1 MAAAGRTCLLY
12 RQAPRR
18 RIPATDL
25 RSPRFRRHRDPRTE
39 QLRPCRITAQRR
51 LPRPRVVRARAD
63 RPMVVRVRVGR
74 AQVARERCAH
84 QKTERRRPRRR
95 HRPMAQLRPRCRHP
109 LTVRRLP
116 HRRQRRP
123 VPERKLGRS
132 PHRIG
137 AGTGAGGGATSERR
151 VLSPAVRGRQRG
163 ALVEDFQRFVVR
175 RGGQHERKLPES
187 QLFAGLPVLGIRGG
201 AEL

>member
-1 MAAAGRTCLLY
+1 MS
-12 RQAPRR
+12 RQACRPWRR
-18 RIPATDL
+18 RLPSDSEPTVVAVWMHRRCLRLLRHPIPVTD
-25 RSPRFRRHRDPRTE
+25 RRFPQFRPHRVMAQHHRH
-39 QLRPCRITAQRR
+39 RITAQLR

-95 HRPMAQLRPRCRHP
+95 HRPMAQLRPRRRHP
-109 LTVRRLP
+109 LMVRRLP
-116 HRRQRRP
+116 YRRQRRP

-137 AGTGAGGGATSERR
+137 AGTGVGGRATSERAQGFISR
-151 VLSPAVRGRQRG
+151 GTRTPARRT
-163 ALVEDFQRFVVR
+163 R
-175 RGGQHERKLPES
+175 RGFS
-187 QLFAGLPVLGIRGG
+187 TIRR
-201 AEL
+201 AARWAA

>member
-39 QLRPCRITAQRR
+39 QLRPCRITAQLR

-63 RPMVVRVRVGR
+63 RAGH
-74 AQVARERCAH
+74 CAL
-84 QKTERRRPRRR
+84 RPVRRPRLRLMVRR
-95 HRPMAQLRPRCRHP
+95 LPHRRLRVPRVTVPRRLHRPLR

-116 HRRQRRP
+116 HRQQLPR
-123 VPERKLGRS
+123 VPEHNLFQPRTVFSVRGWCVCVGLVRLRGPRRCEGLLGRG
-132 PHRIG
+132 IVWVVG
-137 AGTGAGGGATSERR
+137 
-151 VLSPAVRGRQRG
+151 RGRRWPGVRTRG
-163 ALVEDFQRFVVR
+163 ADRCR
-175 RGGQHERKLPES
+175 
-187 QLFAGLPVLGIRGG
+187 
-201 AEL
+201 

>member
-1 MAAAGRTCLLY
+1 MAAVGRMCLLY

-18 RIPATDL
+18 RTPATDL

-39 QLRPCRITAQRR
+39 QLRPCRITAQLR

-95 HRPMAQLRPRCRHP
+95 HRPMAQLRLHRP
-109 LTVRRLP
+109 LRLMVRRLP
-116 HRRQRRP
+116 YRRQRRP

-137 AGTGAGGGATSERR
+137 AGIGVGGGATSERAQGFISR
-151 VLSPAVRGRQRG
+151 GTRTPARRT
-163 ALVEDFQRFVVR
+163 R
-175 RGGQHERKLPES
+175 RGFS
-187 QLFAGLPVLGIRGG
+187 TIRR
-201 AEL
+201 AARWAA

>member
-18 RIPATDL
+18 RIPVTD
-25 RSPRFRRHRDPRTE
+25 RRFPQFRPHRVMAQHHRHRV
-39 QLRPCRITAQRR
+39 TAQLR

-84 QKTERRRPRRR
+84 QKTERPRPRRR
-95 HRPMAQLRPRCRHP
+95 HRPTAQLRPRRRHP

-123 VPERKLGRS
+123 VPERKLGPR
-132 PHRIG
+132 
-137 AGTGAGGGATSERR
+137 TGSVRGPVRVESRLPNAPR

-163 ALVEDFQRFVVR
+163 VLVEDSQRFVVR

>member
-1 MAAAGRTCLLY
+1 MAAAGRTCLLF

-39 QLRPCRITAQRR
+39 QLRPCRITAQLR

-95 HRPMAQLRPRCRHP
+95 HRPMTQLRPRRRHRPMAQLRPRRRHP

-137 AGTGAGGGATSERR
+137 AGIGVGGGATSERAQGLISR
-151 VLSPAVRGRQRG
+151 GTRTPARRT
-163 ALVEDFQRFVVR
+163 R
-175 RGGQHERKLPES
+175 RGFS
-187 QLFAGLPVLGIRGG
+187 TIRR
-201 AEL
+201 AARWAA